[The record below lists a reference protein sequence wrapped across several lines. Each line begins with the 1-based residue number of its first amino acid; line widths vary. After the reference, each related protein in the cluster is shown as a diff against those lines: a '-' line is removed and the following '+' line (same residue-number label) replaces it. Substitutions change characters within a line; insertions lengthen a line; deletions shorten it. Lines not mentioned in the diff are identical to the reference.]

1 MRLWVII
8 VIVAYALMTFG
19 CETYKGQE
27 LGSKDSAYTQFIG
40 YEDYGL
46 TSD

>member
-8 VIVAYALMTFG
+8 IVAYALMTFG
-19 CETYKGQE
+19 CETDRGQE
-27 LGSKDSAYTQFIG
+27 LGSKNSNYTDFIG

>member
-8 VIVAYALMTFG
+8 IVAYALMTFG
-19 CETYKGQE
+19 CETDKSQKLGGTSQE
-27 LGSKDSAYTQFIG
+27 QSKIFIG